1 MSRVRHVPRVLLIAV
16 VLTIVSVV
24 PVHAQAASLM
34 GSGRL
39 EVAFG
44 GTWIGGA
51 TLGSRDADETTSAG
65 SAFRLFA
72 SSTELAS
79 GSGLDAHVG
88 VRVMQRLE
96 VEAFMSYTKPELQT
110 RVDSDF
116 ESSNAPLTIAD
127 TIQEFTFGGA
137 ALWYPRVPRLGSRLR
152 PFVRG
157 GIGGLRQLE
166 NNGTL
171 IVTGRE
177 YEAGAGVKMMLVS
190 RASGWWKGIGARA
203 DARAVIRQKGVAF
216 DESAHV
222 SPAVSASIFVRF

>member
-1 MSRVRHVPRVLLIAV
+1 VSRLVLSVTIL
-16 VLTIVSVV
+16 LTIVSVV
-24 PVHAQAASLM
+24 PVRAQTASPT
-34 GSGRL
+34 GPGRL

-44 GTWIGGA
+44 GAWIGGT
-51 TLGSRDADETTSAG
+51 TLGSRDANETTSADT
-65 SAFRLFA
+65 SFRLFA
-72 SSTELAS
+72 SSTDLAS

-96 VEAFMSYTKPELQT
+96 VEAFMTYTKPELQT

-116 ESSNAPLTIAD
+116 EPSNAPLTITD
-127 TIQEFTFGGA
+127 TVRELTIGGA

-152 PFVRG
+152 LFVRG
-157 GIGGLRQLE
+157 GLGGLRQLE

-177 YEAGAGVKMMLVS
+177 YEAGAGVKIMLVS

-216 DESAHV
+216 DDNAHV
-222 SPAVSASIFVRF
+222 SPAISASVFVRF